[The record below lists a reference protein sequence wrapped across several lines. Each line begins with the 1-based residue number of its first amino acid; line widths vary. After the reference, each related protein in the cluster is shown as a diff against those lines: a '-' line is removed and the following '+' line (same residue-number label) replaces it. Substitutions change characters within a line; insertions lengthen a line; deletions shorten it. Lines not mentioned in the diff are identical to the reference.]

1 MVKNPSASARDTG
14 TTGLIPVSERCPGG
28 GNGNPLQYS
37 CLGNSMDRG
46 TWSQRV
52 GHNRATEHIHTKY
65 IRLIPGQRDFELHGF
80 TILHRMQ
87 HLNSW
92 FQHVGS
98 SPLTRGRT
106 WTPCHWGSPG
116 KSPYYCFKIRCLY
129 QIKSNK
135 VDSSVTF
142 NLFFA
147 KFLIFLQNFKNPETK
162 EVSEEFLKMSMYT

>member
-1 MVKNPSASARDTG
+1 MGFPGDSMVKNPSASARDAG
-14 TTGLIPVSERCPGG
+14 TTGLIPVSERYPGG

-46 TWSQRV
+46 AWSQRV

-65 IRLIPGQRDFELHGF
+65 IQLIPGQRDFELHGF

-106 WTPCHWGSPG
+106 WTPCPGSGMLATGEVQGNPPTIVL
-116 KSPYYCFKIRCLY
+116 KSAVSIR
-129 QIKSNK
+129 
-135 VDSSVTF
+135 
-142 NLFFA
+142 
-147 KFLIFLQNFKNPETK
+147 
-162 EVSEEFLKMSMYT
+162 